1 MNRITIGL
9 ASVSVYIILLIS
21 LVLSERNV
29 EGASITN
36 FFDAVWY
43 SIVTLSTVGYGDYYP
58 VSRIGK
64 TIGLVFVFCSLGV
77 LGFLVSQ
84 LTVKLTQY
92 MEDKKNGR
100 YGTKMENHIVL
111 VGYDEFTAGIL
122 HQIVSA
128 GLKVAVVTNKREQ
141 VDAIA
146 EKYDSASVFVL
157 ATDFGDYEDL
167 NKANIVKS
175 SKVFIN
181 FGNDTETLVYT
192 LDLKNHFSNLE
203 IIVSLENS
211 SLQNTFRS
219 AGVLYAVSRAEIA
232 SKLVASYIFEPEVA
246 SFTEDLMAT
255 AEDNEDFDMI
265 ELQVTQESPYSGKEY
280 DFAFKDLRKTYSSV
294 LIGIYKDS
302 QLYKNPT
309 EPIDISENDYLII
322 LANGDGASALKNDFG
337 VEEGRFK

>member
-1 MNRITIGL
+1 
-9 ASVSVYIILLIS
+9 
-21 LVLSERNV
+21 
-29 EGASITN
+29 
-36 FFDAVWY
+36 
-43 SIVTLSTVGYGDYYP
+43 
-58 VSRIGK
+58 
-64 TIGLVFVFCSLGV
+64 
-77 LGFLVSQ
+77 
-84 LTVKLTQY
+84 

-157 ATDFGDYEDL
+157 ATDFGDYDDL
-167 NKANIVKS
+167 NKANIKKS

-255 AEDNEDFDMI
+255 EDFDMI

-280 DFAFKDLRKTYSSV
+280 DFAFTDLRKTYSSV